1 VNFLRSRAGI
11 LRRVRSGVA
20 LEWAHPTAN
29 DRRRS
34 TGGLHTHAVRRE
46 AHQHEEFAM
55 SKPRRSY
62 SSRKRLLASVKVAA
76 LLAALGFVTVVL
88 EQPRLTASPTS
99 PRASLEQ
106 LYPAD
111 AGGASVTRSVSEP
124 PASAK
129 SQLSASDHLPAYFP
143 GQFAPPGGEVEP
155 QPPTF

>member
-1 VNFLRSRAGI
+1 
-11 LRRVRSGVA
+11 
-20 LEWAHPTAN
+20 
-29 DRRRS
+29 
-34 TGGLHTHAVRRE
+34 
-46 AHQHEEFAM
+46 M

-99 PRASLEQ
+99 PSTSLEQ
-106 LYPAD
+106 SYPTD
-111 AGGASVTRSVSEP
+111 VGGPPMTRSMSEP
-124 PASAK
+124 AASGK
-129 SQLSASDHLPAYFP
+129 SQLTGSEHLPAYFP

>member
-1 VNFLRSRAGI
+1 
-11 LRRVRSGVA
+11 
-20 LEWAHPTAN
+20 
-29 DRRRS
+29 
-34 TGGLHTHAVRRE
+34 
-46 AHQHEEFAM
+46 M

-99 PRASLEQ
+99 PRTSIEQ
-106 LYPAD
+106 LHPTD
-111 AGGASVTRSVSEP
+111 AGSAPMTRSMFEP
-124 PASAK
+124 SASGK
-129 SQLSASDHLPAYFP
+129 SQLPASDHLAAYFP